1 MDNIVIKDYEESDLE
16 SLNILLKEVYNL
28 EKKKNMGINK
38 EVVAKDNSKVVGY
51 LVVNELYNSVED
63 IKYIYLN
70 YVCVLESYRNM
81 GICSKMLDYVFEYCK
96 KNKISYI
103 ELTSNSK
110 REAARYLYSK
120 KGFEIRKTNV
130 FRKEIL

>member
-28 EKKKNMGINK
+28 EKKKNRGINK

-51 LVVNELYNSVED
+51 LVINELYNSVLD

-81 GICSKMLDYVFEYCK
+81 GICSKMFDYVFEYCK
-96 KNKISYI
+96 KNNISYI
-103 ELTSNSK
+103 ELTSSSK